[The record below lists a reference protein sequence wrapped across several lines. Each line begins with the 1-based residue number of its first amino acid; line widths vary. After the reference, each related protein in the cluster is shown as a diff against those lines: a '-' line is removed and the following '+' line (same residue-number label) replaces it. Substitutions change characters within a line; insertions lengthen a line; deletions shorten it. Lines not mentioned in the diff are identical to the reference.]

1 MILFTILALMLI
13 GLLGVAIVTLAIGG
27 AAFVAVFADVI
38 VCAVFV
44 GLIIKFLLKKRK

>member
-1 MILFTILALMLI
+1 MILFTILALTLI
-13 GLLGVAIVTLAIGG
+13 CLVGIAIVTLSIGG

-44 GLIIKFLLKKRK
+44 GLIIKFLFKKRK

>member
-1 MILFTILALMLI
+1 MILFMILALMMMCLVGI
-13 GLLGVAIVTLAIGG
+13 AVVTLSIGG

-44 GLIIKFLLKKRK
+44 GLIIKALLKKRK